1 MCACIL
7 VYVCLNVLIKPPPCY
22 TRSLHQEPVSR
33 SKLHLSALRMFPG
46 RSSLQR
52 GRAWN
57 NNGGSAV
64 RERPHVSADASDPPE
79 QVASLSTTLPL
90 TNLRALGWP
99 RGWLSKHDTDRKTVG
114 DGRDG
119 GSQGG
124 RERWEKDHRG
134 RREARHAGCTFVNKW
149 VYNHK
154 NATSHLAN
162 AFVSLYHIFLFIFIF
177 ISFFNKFSFC
187 LSRHQRRLYQWK
199 KNRAVD
205 ERTRRKEHRKMMEL
219 MQNRQTRVL
228 SVWWRHSYLRG
239 NNSAIISP
247 EVMGRA
253 PDEAAHK
260 NNVSTPSVVRLSG

>member
-1 MCACIL
+1 MISEFGWSFLKGQGQGSENIATHSLQVRKCKLIWVCIL
-7 VYVCLNVLIKPPPCY
+7 FVCVCLNVLVKPPPCY
-22 TRSLHQEPVSR
+22 TRSLHQKLVSR
-33 SKLHLSALRMFPG
+33 SRLHLSALCTFPG
-46 RSSLQR
+46 RSSLRR

-134 RREARHAGCTFVNKW
+134 RREARHAGCMLTNK
-149 VYNHK
+149 
-154 NATSHLAN
+154 
-162 AFVSLYHIFLFIFIF
+162 
-177 ISFFNKFSFC
+177 
-187 LSRHQRRLYQWK
+187 
-199 KNRAVD
+199 
-205 ERTRRKEHRKMMEL
+205 
-219 MQNRQTRVL
+219 
-228 SVWWRHSYLRG
+228 
-239 NNSAIISP
+239 
-247 EVMGRA
+247 
-253 PDEAAHK
+253 
-260 NNVSTPSVVRLSG
+260 